1 MHSVINPAIYYWGTP
16 VVLITTENED
26 GTTNIAPMSSAWWLG
41 DRCVLGLASQSH
53 TPMNLLRTKQCVL
66 NLPSD
71 DMGAYVNAIAKTTG
85 SPVLSP
91 KKQTLGYELCRDKFG
106 RAGLTPQ
113 PSDLVRPPRIAECP
127 VQMEVELVAS
137 NELMRDA
144 PERGGA
150 MLAIEVKVLRTHIQD
165 DLRLPGH
172 SNRVNADLWRPMIMS
187 FQHLYGLAPKTID
200 SKLASIDEEKYR
212 TLTGAALAEA
222 GPAELGLEMDQSGK

>member
-127 VQMEVELVAS
+127 VQMEVELV
-137 NELMRDA
+137 
-144 PERGGA
+144 
-150 MLAIEVKVLRTHIQD
+150 LRTHIQD

-187 FQHLYGLAPKTID
+187 FQHLYGLAPKTVD

-212 TLTGAALAEA
+212 TLTGTALAEA
-222 GPAELGLEMDQSGK
+222 DPAELGREMDQSGK